1 MEKLFKGLD
10 NTLNSPFK
18 PSYLVRMGARE
29 KSVDPQ
35 EEFGVLEN
43 FIIASLVKIAFVG
56 YS

>member
-18 PSYLVRMGARE
+18 PSYLVRMGPRE

-43 FIIASLVKIAFVG
+43 VIIASLVKIAFVG